1 MNPQELLEFMQHF
14 FGRNIEIMKVKSADY
29 SAQSTDALGNFKAI
43 DNMAGFPES
52 VPIGFITRMMDKM
65 MRITSFVK
73 NGTLL
78 VSDESVEDTLSDLAN
93 YAGLFAAWLASQKV
107 QEKQGVAHASSIKS

>member
-1 MNPQELLEFMQHF
+1 MNPQQLLEFMQDF
-14 FGRNIEIMKVKSADY
+14 FGRNLEIMKAKNADY
-29 SAQSTDALGNFKAI
+29 SAQGTNALGNFTAI
-43 DNMAGFPES
+43 DNMADFPES
-52 VPIGFITRMMDKM
+52 IPIGFITRMMDKM

-78 VSDESVEDTLSDLAN
+78 VSDESVNDTLSDLAN
-93 YAGLFAAWLASQKV
+93 YAGLFAAWLQTQKV